1 MKNDGI
7 IIYMSRKGIK
17 WIELD
22 KDIKDVNGIYKFPS
36 FIKCQI

>member
-1 MKNDGI
+1 MNDGI
-7 IIYMSRKGIK
+7 MIYMTRKGIK

-22 KDIKDVNGIYKFPS
+22 KDIRDVNDIYRFPS